1 MSLNKI
7 NTSVRD
13 EQKNVS
19 ANSEPRSFDEMV
31 KGAIAFCEPLGE
43 DFTAYGKQLFELKTR
58 LSKGRLHFAVLGQFN
73 RGKST
78 FINALLGMKTLPTS
92 VLPLTSVPTIIE
104 YGTKQSCKIRFLNGK
119 EDLIVNE
126 CAQRIENTL
135 RQFVAEESNPQNRFG
150 VKDAVVTCGSPLLSN
165 GTVLIDTPGFGST
178 HLHNTQT
185 TLDLLAECDAALFL
199 LSADPP
205 MTQTEMEFLR
215 QVKNYVPKLFFALN
229 KVDLLTE
236 DGLEEVDTFIKKILN
251 RELGITD
258 DQITLFHTSAR
269 IAMQA
274 AAQDLKDESWA
285 KSGIEELKKTV
296 LDFMIR
302 EKYFTLSEALGDK
315 YKETTGAVKTLLE
328 KKLNEKVTPLESAQ
342 QVLNALLED
351 VYAITHEQESV
362 IKACTEKKN
371 ELKGQVSNWKN
382 EHPNAHRLSIEKVLE
397 LLLNGT
403 YFPDEAAS
411 IAATVLPKQACDLGV
426 QLLGSLIDSVNRAI
440 RALIIKHTETLSHLQ
455 SQISS
460 ENEETPSSEK
470 LISQLEISAGDL
482 YAIFDS
488 TPFTAPAPQMRD
500 VFRKKALRF
509 QAIED
514 YYKPLC
520 DQRVMQDIDKAVKHA
535 NAAIETAWK
544 NLQDNLSAPYQKL
557 IDSTKLIHKLKH
569 DQFEKDRGEVK
580 AEIEFLRA
588 KLNEII
594 LIL

>member
-1 MSLNKI
+1 VSLNKI
-7 NTSVRD
+7 NTNIAEEGKR
-13 EQKNVS
+13 EY

-31 KGAIAFCEPLGE
+31 RGAIAFCEPLGVE
-43 DFTAYGKQLFELKTR
+43 FTPYRNQLSELKTR

-104 YGTKQSCKIRFLNGK
+104 YGAKLSCRVRFLNGK
-119 EDLIVNE
+119 EDLAVND
-126 CAQRIENTL
+126 CAERIENTL

-150 VKDAVVTCGSPLLSN
+150 VKDVIVTCASPLLSN

-215 QVKNYVPKLFFALN
+215 QVKTHVPKLFFALN

-251 RELGITD
+251 RELETGND
-258 DQITLFHTSAR
+258 LTLFHTSAR
-269 IAMQA
+269 IALQA
-274 AAQDLKDESWA
+274 AAQDLKDENWA

-302 EKYFTLSEALGDK
+302 EKYFTLSEALSDK
-315 YKETTGAVKTLLE
+315 YKETTCTVKAILE
-328 KKLNEKVTPLESAQ
+328 KKLDEKITPLENAQ
-342 QVLNALLED
+342 QVLAALLED
-351 VYAITHEQESV
+351 VQAISREQECV
-362 IKACTEKKN
+362 MKACSEKKN
-371 ELKGQVSNWKN
+371 ELKGHVNNWKN
-382 EHPNAHRLSIEKVLE
+382 EHLKAHILSIEKVLE

-411 IAATVLPKQACDLGV
+411 VAATVLPKQACDLGI
-426 QLLGSLIDSVNRAI
+426 QLLGALVDSANRTI
-440 RALIIKHTETLSHLQ
+440 RGLIINHTETLSHLQ
-455 SQISS
+455 AQVSS

-470 LISQLEISAGDL
+470 LISQSEISAGNL
-482 YAIFDS
+482 HTVFDS
-488 TPFTAPAPQMRD
+488 TPFPAPAPQMRD
-500 VFRKKALRF
+500 VFRKKAQRF
-509 QAIED
+509 QSIEEH
-514 YYKPLC
+514 YKPLC
-520 DQRVMQDIDKAVKHA
+520 EQRVTQDIDKAVQYA
-535 NAAIETAWK
+535 NNIIETAWE
-544 NLQDNLSAPYQKL
+544 NLQKNLSAPYQKL
-557 IDSTKLIHKLKH
+557 IDSAKLLHSLKQS
-569 DQFEKDRGEVK
+569 QFEKDREEVK
-580 AEIEFLRA
+580 DEITFLKT

>member
-7 NTSVRD
+7 NTNIVK
-13 EQKNVS
+13 EEKLES
-19 ANSEPRSFDEMV
+19 ANSEPRSFDETV
-31 KGAIAFCEPLGE
+31 RDAITFCDSLGD
-43 DFTAYGKQLFELKTR
+43 DFILYRNQLSELKTR

-104 YGTKQSCKIRFLNGK
+104 YGTKRSCRIRFLNGK
-119 EDLIVNE
+119 EDLIVND
-126 CAQRIENTL
+126 CAERIENTL

-150 VKDAVVTCGSPLLSN
+150 VKDAIVTCDSSLLSN

-185 TLDLLAECDAALFL
+185 TLDLLGECDAALFL

-236 DGLEEVDTFIKKILN
+236 DGLNEVDAFIKKILS
-251 RELGITD
+251 RELGLAD
-258 DQITLFHTSAR
+258 DEITLFHTSAR

-274 AAQDLKDESWA
+274 QAQDLKDENWT

-302 EKYFTLSEALGDK
+302 EKYFTLSEALSDK
-315 YKETTGAVKTLLE
+315 YKEAAAAVKALLE
-328 KKLNEKVTPLESAQ
+328 KKLDEKITPLENAQ
-342 QVLNALLED
+342 RALTALLED
-351 VYAITHEQESV
+351 VYAITREQESV
-362 IKACTEKKN
+362 IKACAEKKN
-371 ELKGQVSNWKN
+371 ELKERVNNWKN
-382 EHPNAHRLSIEKVLE
+382 EHLKAHKLSVEKVLE

-411 IAATVLPKQACDLGV
+411 IAATVLPKQASDLGIQMLSPFV
-426 QLLGSLIDSVNRAI
+426 DTANRII
-440 RALIIKHTETLSHLQ
+440 RGLIINHTETLSRLLARV
-455 SQISS
+455 SS
-460 ENEETPSSEK
+460 ENEEVPSSEK
-470 LISQLEISAGDL
+470 LISQSEINAGDL
-482 YAIFDS
+482 YSVFDS
-488 TPFTAPAPQMRD
+488 TPFTAPVPQMRD

-509 QAIED
+509 KSIED
-514 YYKPLC
+514 HYMPLC
-520 DQRVMQDIDKAVKHA
+520 EQRVAQDIDKAVKHA
-535 NAAIETAWK
+535 DVMIETAWESLHK
-544 NLQDNLSAPYQKL
+544 SLNAPYQKL
-557 IDSTKLIHKLKH
+557 IDSVKLIHSLKQN
-569 DQFEKDRGEVK
+569 QFEKDRGEVK
-580 AEIEFLRA
+580 AEIAFLKSKIDRVNQM
-588 KLNEII
+588 L
-594 LIL
+594 